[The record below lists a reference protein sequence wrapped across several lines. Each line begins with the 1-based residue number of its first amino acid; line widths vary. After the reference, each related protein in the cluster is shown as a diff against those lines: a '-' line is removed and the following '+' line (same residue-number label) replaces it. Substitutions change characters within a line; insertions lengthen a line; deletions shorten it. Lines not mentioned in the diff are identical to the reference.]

1 MIEAVEGLRFID
13 TTLRNNSGF
22 MSSIPG
28 GLYHALN
35 TKLQTGVFPDDIFCV
50 YQHQAGSDDL
60 GGGGYRI
67 GTSNVY
73 VVRYVGPG
81 SNLEGI
87 ETAAGLGDALLHQA
101 SGTTA
106 TGIIYY
112 LLRESAN
119 MLPEVINNRLVLSAV
134 HQYRSYVQKA
144 GS

>member
-13 TTLRNNSGF
+13 TRLRGDDPFKASV
-22 MSSIPG
+22 PG
-28 GLYHALN
+28 GIWHALR
-35 TKLQTGVFPDDIFCV
+35 TDLPEDVFPEDVFCV

-60 GGGGYRI
+60 GGAGVRI

-73 VVRYVGPG
+73 VVRYIGPG
-81 SNLEGI
+81 SNLEAI

-119 MLPEVINNRLVLSAV
+119 MLPEIVNNRLVLSIV
-134 HQYRSYVQKA
+134 QSYRSYVQKA
-144 GS
+144 GT